1 MITKEFIEN
10 MPLKSIINHI
20 LKMEVRRMEYEE
32 ILAEKKIEIMGLE
45 KEIMELQWNLNKL
58 KSTGPIVGP
67 IKKE

>member
-1 MITKEFIEN
+1 
-10 MPLKSIINHI
+10 
-20 LKMEVRRMEYEE
+20 MEVRRMEYEE